1 MSATIHR
8 DRQIPGLIAD
18 SDRDAPTPDIIEGI
32 RARFPTE
39 TEYDRML
46 TRKMERR
53 AGDGY
58 RSFDLD
64 LLTAALENMLRDVL
78 PSSRFEV
85 RNARWLTGGAS
96 KIQMG
101 FTLRYDHAVAGEV
114 TEDLVLRMEPPES
127 LNATSRMREF
137 EVINALAGTV
147 PVPTVRWVDEDGRWF
162 PEPAL
167 IYTWVH
173 GSAKPSRAQSR
184 IAGIGINFGP
194 ELRDV
199 LAPQFVDLLARIHT
213 FDVASAPLDHYEM
226 PAVGAT
232 ESALWQLNRA
242 RRVWEEDR
250 GEDFPLL
257 DVAEGWLEDN
267 LPVLDHV
274 SLVHGDYR
282 GGNFLFDEGSG
293 SVTAILDWERSF
305 LGDRHRD
312 LAWATLYPFGHPSED
327 GSEFLATG
335 LLPTADF
342 FEQYETASGL
352 TVDPDRL
359 TFYRILNE
367 YQSVVT
373 ALGSA
378 YRVSKLGK
386 THQDVLLTG
395 LEATGYLMAHQLGK
409 DLEEVL

>member
-1 MSATIHR
+1 MSATINWERHT
-8 DRQIPGLIAD
+8 PGLIANA
-18 SDRDAPTPDIIEGI
+18 DRDEPTPDLIEDI

-53 AGDGY
+53 TGAGY
-58 RSFDLD
+58 RNYDLS
-64 LLTAALENMLRDVL
+64 LLTNALEAMLRDVV
-78 PSSRFEV
+78 PSRFEIRDV
-85 RNARWLTGGAS
+85 RWLTGGAS
-96 KIQMG
+96 KIQVG
-101 FTLRYDHAVAGEV
+101 FTLTHDHPGDGSV
-114 TEDLVLRMEPPES
+114 TEHLVLRMEPPES
-127 LNATSRMREF
+127 LNATSRIREF
-137 EVINALAGTV
+137 EVINALSGTV

-184 IAGIGINFGP
+184 IAGIGINYGP
-194 ELRDV
+194 DLRAV
-199 LAPQFVDLLARIHT
+199 LAPQFVDVLARIHT
-213 FDVASAPLDHYEM
+213 FDHESVSLDHYER
-226 PAVGAT
+226 PSVDST

-257 DVAEGWLEDN
+257 DVAAGWLEDN

-282 GGNFLFDEGSG
+282 GGNFLFDEDTGRI
-293 SVTAILDWERSF
+293 TAVLDWERSF

-312 LAWATLYPFGHPSED
+312 LAWATLYPFGHPDED
-327 GSEFLATG
+327 GSGFLATG

-342 FEQYETASGL
+342 FERYEQVSGL
-352 TVDPDRL
+352 TVDPEKL
-359 TFYRILNE
+359 IFYRILNE
-367 YQSVVT
+367 YQSAVT

-395 LEATGYLMAHQLGK
+395 LEATGYLMALQLGN

>member
-1 MSATIHR
+1 MSATIQR

-18 SDRDAPTPDIIEGI
+18 SDRDEPTPDVIEGI

-53 AGDGY
+53 AGQGY

-101 FTLRYDHAVAGEV
+101 FTLRYDDSVAGEV

-167 IYTWVH
+167 VYTWVH

-194 ELRDV
+194 ELREV

-213 FDVASAPLDHYEM
+213 FDVMAAKLDHYEK
-226 PAVGAT
+226 PAVAGT

-257 DVAEGWLEDN
+257 DVAAGWLEDN
-267 LPVLDHV
+267 LPVLDRV

-282 GGNFLFDEGSG
+282 GGNFLFDENTG

-327 GSEFLATG
+327 GSELLATG
-335 LLPTADF
+335 LLPTAVF
-342 FEQYETASGL
+342 FEMYEQASGL
-352 TVDPDRL
+352 TVDPEKL

-386 THQDVLLTG
+386 THRDVLLTG
-395 LEATGYLMAHQLGK
+395 LEATGYLMAHQLGQ

>member
-1 MSATIHR
+1 MSATVNW
-8 DRQIPGLIAD
+8 DRHAPVVISDA
-18 SDRDAPTPDIIEGI
+18 DRDEPMPDLIQRI

-53 AGDGY
+53 TGAGFRNY
-58 RSFDLD
+58 DLG
-64 LLTAALENMLRDVL
+64 LLAKALEAMLRDVL
-78 PSSRFEV
+78 PSKFEIQDL
-85 RNARWLTGGAS
+85 RWLTGGAS
-96 KIQMG
+96 KIQVG
-101 FTLRYDHAVAGEV
+101 FTLTYDGPDDGPV
-114 TEDLVLRMEPPES
+114 TEHLVLRMEPPES

-167 IYTWVH
+167 VYTWVP

-184 IAGIGINFGP
+184 IAGIGINYGAD
-194 ELRDV
+194 LRAA

-213 FDVASAPLDHYEM
+213 FDLESVSLDHYEW
-226 PAVGAT
+226 PSVGSS
-232 ESALWQLNRA
+232 ESARWQVNRA

-250 GEDFPLL
+250 GEDLPLL
-257 DVAEGWLEDN
+257 DVAAGWLMDN
-267 LPVLDHV
+267 LPALDHV

-282 GGNFLFDEGSG
+282 GGNFLFDEDTGRI
-293 SVTAILDWERSF
+293 TAILDWERSF

-312 LAWATLYPFGHPSED
+312 LAWATLYPFGHPTED

-335 LLPTADF
+335 LLPTTAF
-342 FEQYETASGL
+342 FERYEKASGL
-352 TVDPDRL
+352 TVDPEKL

-367 YQSVVT
+367 YQSVGT

-395 LEATGYLMAHQLGK
+395 LEATGYLMALQLGK

>member
-8 DRQIPGLIAD
+8 DLQIPEPIAD
-18 SDRDAPTPDIIEGI
+18 ADRDDPTPEIIEAI

-39 TEYDRML
+39 GEYDRML

-53 AGDGY
+53 AGSGY
-58 RSFDLD
+58 RSFDLG

-78 PSSRFEV
+78 PTAFEV

-101 FTLRYDHAVAGEV
+101 FTLRYSDPAGGDV

-167 IYTWVH
+167 VYTWVH

-194 ELRDV
+194 QLREV

-213 FDVASAPLDHYEM
+213 FDVAAAPLDHYER
-226 PAVGAT
+226 PAVGGT

-250 GEDFPLL
+250 GEDLPLL

-267 LPVLDHV
+267 LPVVDRV

-282 GGNFLFDEGSG
+282 GGNFLFDEDSG

-305 LGDRHRD
+305 LGTAARV
-312 LAWATLYPFGHPSED
+312 SED
-327 GSEFLATG
+327 AGATG
-335 LLPTADF
+335 EQQRRATEELSSAISRALRETDELDAATRRRIERAVVAASLHRADVDRAWLLPLGF
-342 FEQYETASGL
+342 
-352 TVDPDRL
+352 DP
-359 TFYRILNE
+359 E
-367 YQSVVT
+367 PSSVRSLQAVFT
-373 ALGSA
+373 P
-378 YRVSKLGK
+378 
-386 THQDVLLTG
+386 
-395 LEATGYLMAHQLGK
+395 
-409 DLEEVL
+409 